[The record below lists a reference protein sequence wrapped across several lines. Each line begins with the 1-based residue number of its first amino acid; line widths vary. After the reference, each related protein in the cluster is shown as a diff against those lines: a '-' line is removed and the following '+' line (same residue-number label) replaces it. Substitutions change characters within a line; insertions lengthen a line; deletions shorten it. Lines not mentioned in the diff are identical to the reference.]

1 MYAIQNIK
9 TGKFVYGTD
18 YRYRRP
24 GKKHNQRTSKN
35 KMLTYDDYYEAA
47 QDFRSR
53 GCGKDYR
60 IVVLKTVEVKRV
72 INFDMPDRY
81 MTYWEYVELNKSG
94 GLIIER

>member
-18 YRYRRP
+18 YRYQKP
-24 GKKHNQRTSKN
+24 NKKYNQRTSRN
-35 KMLTYDDYYEAA
+35 QMLTYADYKSAKN
-47 QDFRSR
+47 DFRAR

-72 INFDMPDRY
+72 I
-81 MTYWEYVELNKSG
+81 EEGENK
-94 GLIIER
+94 

>member
-24 GKKHNQRTSKN
+24 GKKHNQRTSKDQ
-35 KMLTYDDYYEAA
+35 MLTYDDYFSAA
-47 QDFRSR
+47 EDFRTR

-72 INFDMPDRY
+72 IDFDMPDRY
-81 MTYWEYVELNKSG
+81 LTYWEKVEKG
-94 GLIIER
+94 VDE

>member
-18 YRYRRP
+18 YRYFRP

-35 KMLTYDDYYEAA
+35 QMLTYADYFQAA
-47 QDFRSR
+47 EDFRTR

-72 INFDMPDRY
+72 IDFDMLDRY
-81 MTYWEYVELNKSG
+81 MTYWEYIDFQKSG
-94 GLIIER
+94 GLIVER

>member
-18 YRYRRP
+18 YRYRRM

-35 KMLTYDDYYEAA
+35 KMLTYTDYYEAA
-47 QDFRSR
+47 EDFRCR
-53 GCGKDYR
+53 GCGKNYR

-72 INFDMPDRY
+72 IEFDMSDRY
-81 MTYWEYVELNKSG
+81 KTYWET
-94 GLIIER
+94 

>member
-18 YRYRRP
+18 YRYGRL
-24 GKKHNQRTSKN
+24 GEKHNQRTSKN
-35 KMLTYDDYYEAA
+35 KMLTYDDYYLAA
-47 QDFRSR
+47 EDFRHR

-72 INFDMPDRY
+72 IKGSD
-81 MTYWEYVELNKSG
+81 EE
-94 GLIIER
+94 

>member
-18 YRYRRP
+18 YRYRR
-24 GKKHNQRTSKN
+24 GKTFNQRTSKN
-35 KMLTYDDYYEAA
+35 KMLTYEDYYEAA
-47 QDFRSR
+47 EDFRHR
-53 GCGKDYR
+53 GCGKNYR

-72 INFDMPDRY
+72 LDFDKPDRY

-94 GLIIER
+94 GVIIER